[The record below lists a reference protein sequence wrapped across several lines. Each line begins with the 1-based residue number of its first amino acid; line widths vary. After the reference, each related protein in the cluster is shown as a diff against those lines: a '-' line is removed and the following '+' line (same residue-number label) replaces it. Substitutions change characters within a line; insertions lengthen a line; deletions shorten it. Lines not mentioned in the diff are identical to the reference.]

1 LHYKIFHKE
10 KTKKKHFLAQLGVF
24 LMTVQEIV
32 YFLKCIFVAWIS
44 HVMDGS
50 NKITKKERKISE

>member
-1 LHYKIFHKE
+1 LQYKIFHKE

-32 YFLKCIFVAWIS
+32 YFLKMHLCCLDFTRNGWIKQNYKKREK
-44 HVMDGS
+44 
-50 NKITKKERKISE
+50 NK